1 MTYEERNTI
10 MGILDKL
17 TKEDLFMS
25 ESDALKWEEWEKNT
39 IYKDGIEQGI
49 EQNTKDVILNMLHK
63 NISLE
68 DIRDVTG
75 KSIEEIKKIKEEINL

>member
-1 MTYEERNTI
+1 